1 RPPGAGERLVVPVLL
16 SHTRGYSTIAG
27 GPDPTRLAAQL
38 SEHRAEVCK
47 PIMAAS
53 GTVMAF
59 IGDAVMAVFGAPFPQ
74 PDHAERALVSARAV
88 HHIQAQLN
96 RRWQAAGLPVFRLG

>member
-16 SHTRGYSTIAG
+16 SHTRGYSAIAEG
-27 GPDPTRLAAQL
+27 ADPTRLAAQL

-47 PIMAAS
+47 PIMAAA

-74 PDHAERALVSARAV
+74 ANHAERAVATARAV
-88 HHIQAQLN
+88 HRTPAELN
-96 RRWQAAGLPVFRLG
+96 RRGRA